1 MRKLL
6 NVGIA
11 VISLMFLSSSVAAA
25 EVDTS
30 NSTQVAQ
37 LSFLD
42 QAQDKLGYFVSTIVH
57 PIADPKDL
65 ECLAKNIYYESG
77 SEPVEGKIAV
87 GMVTINRSNDNRF
100 PSSICGVVKQRT
112 ETSVPKTITRT
123 YMVKTG
129 YFTNEERTETNTIY
143 SKVVICQFS
152 WYCSK
157 VPIPKEN
164 DPLWIESKLIANEL
178 LTGGYEKYH
187 PQYGNLKF
195 FHNTYVRPAWHGLQR
210 IVKIGG
216 HIFYASKE

>member
-30 NSTQVAQ
+30 NSTQIAQ
-37 LSFLD
+37 VSFIE
-42 QAQDKLGYFVSTIVH
+42 QAQDKIGYLVGAIVH

-77 SEPVEGKIAV
+77 NESREGKIAV
-87 GMVTINRSNDNRF
+87 GMVTINRSQDDRF

-112 ETSVPKTITRT
+112 EMSVPKKITRT
-123 YMVKTG
+123 YMVRTG
-129 YFTNEERTETNTIY
+129 YFTKEERTETDTVY
-143 SKVVICQFS
+143 KKVIVCQFS
-152 WYCSK
+152 WYCGAVRK
-157 VPIPKEN
+157 PKED
-164 DPLWIESKLIANEL
+164 DPRWVESKLIANEL
-178 LTGGYEKYH
+178 LTGGYEMYH
-187 PQYGNLKF
+187 PQYGNLKY
-195 FHNTYVRPAWHGLQR
+195 FHNTFVRPAWHGLRR

-216 HIFYASKE
+216 HIFYASND